1 MSEKETA
8 SEHPET
14 ESVESTGKPPA
25 QEAPEEVVEAAP
37 VPDKVAEPAVPEES
51 PAAPEPPEKKPE
63 PPQEPP
69 SPPPVAVVPPQI
81 IRERVVEVREQ
92 KKGVGKLKIALILLA
107 IVAAIVVVAAL
118 TLNVTVSAPDPGD
131 SYPYTTT
138 YDVHFPLAQPVII
151 GNTKMIALTAENEM
165 IIQVDQN
172 PGEKIVVGE
181 ERKIS
186 ERKATITVFG
196 IRAMQTNFQIYLKYL
211 GMDGTKARFYLTV
224 KRSDDIPQFLID
236 RLLPPEIDARPA

>member
-14 ESVESTGKPPA
+14 ESVESAGKPPA
-25 QEAPEEVVEAAP
+25 EVPEAAP
-37 VPDKVAEPAVPEES
+37 VPDKAVEPAAPVKP
-51 PAAPEPPEKKPE
+51 PAPEPPEQKPAE
-63 PPQEPP
+63 PPA
-69 SPPPVAVVPPQI
+69 PPPVPEAPPQI
-81 IRERVVEVREQ
+81 IRERVVEVRHE
-92 KKGVGKLKIALILLA
+92 KTGLGKMKIALILLA
-107 IVAAIVVVAAL
+107 LLAAIVVVGVL

-151 GNTKMIALTAENEM
+151 GNTKMIALTAEDEM

-186 ERKATITVFG
+186 ERKATITVLG
-196 IRAMQTNFQIYLKYL
+196 IRAMQTNFQVYLKYL

-236 RLLPPEIDARPA
+236 RLLPPEIEARPA

>member
-14 ESVESTGKPPA
+14 ESVESAGKPPA
-25 QEAPEEVVEAAP
+25 QEPPAEVPEAAP
-37 VPDKVAEPAVPEES
+37 VPDKAVEPAAPVKP
-51 PAAPEPPEKKPE
+51 PAAPEPPEQKPA
-63 PPQEPP
+63 EPP
-69 SPPPVAVVPPQI
+69 SPPPVPEAPPQI
-81 IRERVVEVREQ
+81 IRERVVEVRHE
-92 KKGVGKLKIALILLA
+92 KTGLGKLKIALMLLA
-107 IVAAIVVVAAL
+107 FLAVVVVVGVL

-151 GNTKMIALTAENEM
+151 GNTKMIALTAEDEM

-186 ERKATITVFG
+186 ERKATITLLG
-196 IRAMQTNFQIYLKYL
+196 IQAMQTNFQVYLKYL

-236 RLLPPEIDARPA
+236 RLLPPEIEARPA

>member
-1 MSEKETA
+1 MSEKEKA
-8 SEHPET
+8 SEHPDT
-14 ESVESTGKPPA
+14 ESVESAGKSPA
-25 QEAPEEVVEAAP
+25 QEPPEEVLETAP
-37 VPDKVAEPAVPEES
+37 VPDKAAEPAVPEEP
-51 PAAPEPPEKKPE
+51 PAAPEPSVEKPAE
-63 PPQEPP
+63 PQQEPP
-69 SPPPVAVVPPQI
+69 TPPPVVIPPQI

-92 KKGVGKLKIALILLA
+92 KKGVGKLKIALVLLALLA
-107 IVAAIVVVAAL
+107 IVVVVAAL